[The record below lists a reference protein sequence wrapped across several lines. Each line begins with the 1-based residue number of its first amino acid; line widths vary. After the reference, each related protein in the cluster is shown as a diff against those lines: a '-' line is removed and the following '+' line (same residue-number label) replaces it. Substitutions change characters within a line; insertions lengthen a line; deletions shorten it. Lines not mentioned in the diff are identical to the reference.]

1 MKFLVLALSLA
12 ICACGPA
19 TYAAAPEYSYQV
31 VHTYPHD
38 SLAFTE
44 GLFYLDGFLWESTGL
59 EGESSI
65 RKVRLET
72 GEIVQKR
79 DLPAQYF
86 GEGIINWK
94 DKLIQLT
101 WALVGL
107 TVCLLLVTLYLG
119 YDVYSKQQAMRSTT
133 QHSDASAR

>member
-1 MKFLVLALSLA
+1 MLRLMDDEQLASHLKAIKSPGDVNPKWKGTADVMHAFAAFL
-12 ICACGPA
+12 
-19 TYAAAPEYSYQV
+19 
-31 VHTYPHD
+31 
-38 SLAFTE
+38 
-44 GLFYLDGFLWESTGL
+44 
-59 EGESSI
+59 
-65 RKVRLET
+65 
-72 GEIVQKR
+72 GEIEEEHAESAAKVERQT
-79 DLPAQYF
+79 
-86 GEGIINWK
+86 